1 MAAVDQLAKDP
12 LGFLEKNILIPG
24 IYGPPRDS
32 LKDAPIDLQLVSM
45 PTADGFAKKLGEP
58 LGIYIVTVPSLVAGI
73 VSRGGVDDGKS
84 FKAYFCSY
92 EPGQVFGTV
101 VGAKADFMFT
111 AQMDGCSLGVG
122 HRGADG
128 TRLVYHANK
137 GGNAVDQQADLD
149 AKLGKAN
156 QAAVLGP
163 NDYRV
168 ESGVGHLAST
178 TIGIRTGSTN
188 DWNFYAQIYAD
199 DKGMTN
205 FGTRKQQRTYFLRQV
220 KKFL

>member
-12 LGFLEKNILIPG
+12 LAFLEKNILIPG

-32 LKDAPIDLQLVSM
+32 LKDEPIDLRLVTM
-45 PTADGFAKKLGEP
+45 PPADGFAKKLGES
-58 LGIYIVTVPSLVAGI
+58 LGIYIVTVPDLVASI

-92 EPGQVFGTV
+92 QPGEVFGTT

-122 HRGADG
+122 NKAGDG

-137 GGNAVDQQADLD
+137 GGNAAAQQSDLD
-149 AKLGKAN
+149 AKLGAN
-156 QAAVLGP
+156 QAAVLSP
-163 NDYRV
+163 KDYRV
-168 ESGVGHLAST
+168 EAGEGHLAST
-178 TIGIRTGSTN
+178 TMGIRTAATN

-205 FGTRKQQRTYFLRQV
+205 FGTRKQMRTYFLRQV

>member
-1 MAAVDQLAKDP
+1 MAAVDQLTANP
-12 LGFLEKNILIPG
+12 LEFLKKNILIPG

-32 LKDAPIDLQLVSM
+32 LKDEPIDMRLVSM
-45 PTADGFAKKLGEP
+45 PPADGYAKQLGEP
-58 LGIYIVTVPSLVAGI
+58 LGIYIVTVPGLVDSI
-73 VSRGGVDDGKS
+73 VTRGGVDDGKS

-92 EPGQVFGTV
+92 EPGAVFGTT

-122 HRGADG
+122 HKTSSG

-137 GGNAVDQQADLD
+137 GGNAGRQQDDLNE
-149 AKLGKAN
+149 KMGAN
-156 QAAVLGP
+156 QAAVLSP
-163 NDYRV
+163 KDYRV
-168 ESGVGHLAST
+168 EANEGHLAST
-178 TIGIRTGSTN
+178 TMGIRTASTN